1 MSRSINDVYTVT
13 LPLCSLAADVIVIP
27 RSCSCS
33 IQSICEAPS
42 CVSPIYGYDLCSKEY
57 VQSCC
62 LTSINVSHDTDIT
75 SIFQRKVSCHVF
87 FSFQYLLN
95 KYYRYGDALSMS
107 HLLVN
112 HITEHTQGN
121 CFNLTNG
128 EQMLCSL
135 QPFCECLHVFDCTTC
150 IICSI

>member
-1 MSRSINDVYTVT
+1 MDTTCVVKNTFSRS
-13 LPLCSLAADVIVIP
+13 
-27 RSCSCS
+27 
-33 IQSICEAPS
+33 
-42 CVSPIYGYDLCSKEY
+42 
-57 VQSCC
+57 C

-128 EQMLCSL
+128 SEQMLCSL
-135 QPFCECLHVFDCTTC
+135 QPFCECLHVLTAPPVLFAASK
-150 IICSI
+150 ISLAKRSSIVFHHEDAHS